1 MPPRVKATSGA
12 TDTYS
17 MDQLVACPDC
27 GTPNRIDADLCVQC
41 WRGMSEAVAQKIPVA
56 AFAAPA
62 PTTAPPPPP
71 PVVPRTLRPA
81 PVKKAPAPDP
91 APAVEST
98 PPLAPY
104 FAPATPASNGAA
116 AVATGAVAVATIV
129 TPRRERAA
137 VWSFWHLLLVGICA
151 WFLPIAV
158 TFQMAGNFEG
168 RGMMDAALAIQV
180 GGYLVGGLAV
190 AFLVYRYQYG
200 DWDSVGLRR
209 TAGSLTEAAQGFGL
223 GVVLIAA
230 FVGSVYLVTQTLD
243 VDGLVR
249 TLVGATTGPGF
260 VLGALVV
267 VVGAPVIEEIYF
279 RGMLFNR
286 AKRESGFAGAVFVTT
301 VLFVLAHG
309 SGLLDPPRL
318 LLGLSLGLVRKTKSV
333 WFTIGGHAAWNLG
346 VVVLGIM
353 LLTGPSHT
361 FIAADGSFSL
371 RHPPKWDRIEEAE
384 TAGSDLD
391 LVLTTPAGAFIGVGR
406 SEMAPGV
413 NRSNL
418 GSVLSGAQ
426 AALPLPPGIRMGP
439 IRERNLV
446 RGKLAQSY
454 ESTIEIED
462 PTLGAGKGRLVA
474 VVRDG
479 SAKLMVAVMACPEA
493 ECAAADADFDAMLRS
508 VRFSR

>member
-1 MPPRVKATSGA
+1 
-12 TDTYS
+12 
-17 MDQLVACPDC
+17 MDQLIACPDC
-27 GTPNRIDADLCVQC
+27 GTPNRIDAELCVQC
-41 WRGMSEAVAQKIPVA
+41 WRGMSDELAQKIPMTS
-56 AFAAPA
+56 FA
-62 PTTAPPPPP
+62 PPPP

-81 PVKKAPAPDP
+81 PAVKKAPAPEP
-91 APAVEST
+91 VPEREST

-104 FAPATPASNGAA
+104 FAPAAPAAEGAT
-116 AVATGAVAVATIV
+116 AVATGTVTVPTIV
-129 TPRRERAA
+129 TQRRESVAL
-137 VWSFWHLLLVGICA
+137 WSFWHLALVGICA
-151 WFLPIAV
+151 WFLPIVV
-158 TFQMAGNFEG
+158 TYQMAGNFEG

-209 TAGSLTEAAQGFGL
+209 TERSLTEAAQGFGL
-223 GVVLIAA
+223 GVVLIAS
-230 FVGSVYLVTQTLD
+230 FVGGVYLVAQKLD

-286 AKRESGFAGAVFVTT
+286 AKRESGFGGAVVVTT
-301 VLFVLAHG
+301 ILFVLAHG

-318 LLGLSLGLVRKTKSV
+318 LLGLSMGLVRKTKSV

-346 VVVLGIM
+346 VVVLGIT
-353 LLTGPSHT
+353 LLTGPAHT
-361 FIAADGSFSL
+361 FTAADGSFSL
-371 RHPPKWDRIEEAE
+371 RHPAQWDRMEEVE
-384 TAGSDLD
+384 GLGTDLD

-418 GSVLSGAQ
+418 GSVLSRAQ
-426 AALPLPPGIRMGP
+426 GALPMGGMKMGP
-439 IRERNLV
+439 IQETNVV
-446 RGKLAQSY
+446 RGDLAKTY
-454 ESTIEIED
+454 ESRIEIQD
-462 PTLGAGKGRLVA
+462 PMLGKGQARMVA
-474 VVRDG
+474 VVREG
-479 SAKLMVAVMACPEA
+479 STKLMVAVMACPEA
-493 ECAAADADFDAMLRS
+493 ECAAADADFDEMLRS
-508 VRFSR
+508 VSFSR